1 VTLRQ
6 KTAIILAFS
15 MMSLCAALFMASRHA
30 VISTSDR
37 EQSRSRQQRLE
48 IAALLLS
55 RELWVFSEQSYQWLG
70 SKPRGSIPFREQ
82 DFHTSREAAIG
93 SSDGIPFN
101 VILMVRE
108 PGQITFA
115 SLPAPWGG
123 GLAHSP
129 GHPRNEMERLSL
141 LWASECGKR
150 GRSSHIRG
158 FTALD
163 GTLMMVTAIPL
174 LAESDEGTV
183 QETVI
188 VGRILRNDDMTR
200 ITGISG
206 LELLAEPVGEPAA
219 PPVDSAGKPRQVMPA
234 PYSLCMGKTD
244 KDTCALLPCP
254 LSRPAAR
261 LRIKDATQ
269 KAGVLDAM
277 PGHAA
282 VFVVLGALFT
292 TCTLLVFNR
301 SVLSPIA
308 RITHAISETLNDRN
322 EVDISKW
329 MPRKAFSELGDALN
343 RLYEILD
350 HSQRA
355 RRESAMRFHS
365 LIDNTPLLAI
375 QGVDED
381 GRLTSW
387 NCTSS
392 RLYGIASSEAVGC
405 QLQELLLGPESARS
419 FTADLA
425 EVWNSGKPASPKE
438 WCIRSRE
445 GAILWVYSSIFPILK
460 EDEVHEVYCMQ
471 VDITDRKAAEEKI
484 GMANEEL
491 QNMNEQL
498 EITIRHAQRLAME
511 AQIANVAKSEFL
523 ARMSHE
529 IRTPMNGVIGFTDL
543 LLTSPLNDEQFEY
556 AEIIK
561 KSGETLLTLIDEILD
576 FSKIE
581 AGQMELE
588 SVEFDPEAM
597 AYDICDLI
605 RPRIHNKPIELLCR
619 ISEAVPSCL
628 LGDPSRFRQVLL
640 NLMGNAAKFTEH
652 GEIELSMTVD
662 SEDNQRVL
670 IHTTVRDTGIGIPIE
685 KQGTIFEAFQQSG
698 SFITRKYGGTGLGL
712 AICRQLS
719 NLMDGRVWVE
729 SIPGQGATFHFTGW
743 LGKGSAGAEKA
754 KRTVSL
760 GGQRILLVDDNAVSL
775 EALRRLLDREGA
787 EVLALNDAQAAL
799 SALTSS
805 YSEGKPFDLG
815 ILDTQMPEM
824 NGFDL
829 AQAIRLQPH
838 PMGRIPLLALTS
850 SANQN
855 GDLFQKAGFTGFLTK
870 PARPGRLVD
879 ALSRILEAR
888 SASVFDH
895 SIRVKAPLTSREI
908 SKRAVRILLV
918 EDNPANQKL
927 AQLILNKAGYEVET
941 ADNGREALQRFC
953 DSPDH
958 FDMILMDVQMPV
970 MDGLRATRALRKRGF
985 KDVPIVAMTAN
996 AMKGDREKCIE
1007 SGMNDYIAK
1016 PVRRENVY
1024 EMIRKWVTHE
1034 MEILT

>member
-1 VTLRQ
+1 MLLV
-6 KTAIILAFS
+6 FF
-15 MMSLCAALFMASRHA
+15 MMSLCAVLFMASRHA
-30 VISTSDR
+30 MIGTSSR
-37 EQSRSRQQRLE
+37 EQSRSRQQQLE

-55 RELWVFSEQSYQWLG
+55 KELWAFSEESHQWLV
-70 SKPRGSIPFREQ
+70 SAPRGSFPAREQ
-82 DFHTSREAAIG
+82 DFQMSLNSAIDG
-93 SSDGIPFN
+93 SEPIPFN
-101 VILMVRE
+101 VILVVRE
-108 PGQITFA
+108 PDQITFER
-115 SLPAPWGG
+115 LPAPWSERITDGP
-123 GLAHSP
+123 H
-129 GHPRNEMERLSL
+129 HPRNEIKRLSL
-141 LWASECGKR
+141 LWASECRQRERVSPIK
-150 GRSSHIRG
+150 G

-163 GTLMMVTAIPL
+163 DTLLMVNVIPRL
-174 LAESDEGTV
+174 TESGNGTV
-183 QETVI
+183 RETAI
-188 VGRILRNDDMTR
+188 VGRILRHDDLTR
-200 ITGISG
+200 ITGSSG
-206 LELLAEPVGEPAA
+206 LHVSPDPAGQLETHRA
-219 PPVDSAGKPRQVMPA
+219 GAAGKPRQLMSA
-234 PYSLCMGKTD
+234 PYSLAMGETAEA
-244 KDTCALLPCP
+244 TSALLPCP

-261 LRIKDATQ
+261 LRIKGAAQTAD
-269 KAGVLDAM
+269 VLDAM

-308 RITHAISETLNDRN
+308 RTVRAISETLNDKK
-322 EVDISKW
+322 EVDVSKW
-329 MPRKAFSELGDALN
+329 TPRKAFAELGDALN

-355 RRESAMRFHS
+355 RRESVMRFHS
-365 LIDNTPLLAI
+365 LIDNTPMLAI

-381 GRLTSW
+381 GKLTSW
-387 NCTSS
+387 NDASG
-392 RLYGIASSEAVGC
+392 RLYGIGPSEALGC
-405 QLQELLLGPESARS
+405 RLQELLLGPESARS
-419 FTADLA
+419 FMADLA
-425 EVWNSGKPASPKE
+425 EVWASGKPASPRE

-445 GAILWVYSSIFPILK
+445 GTILWVYSSIFPILK

-484 GMANEEL
+484 AMANEEL

-543 LLTSPLNDEQFEY
+543 LLMSPLNDEQCEY

-588 SVEFDPEAM
+588 SVELDPEAI

-605 RPRIHNKPIELLCR
+605 RPRIHDKPIELLCR
-619 ISEAVPSCL
+619 ISEGVPSCL
-628 LGDPSRFRQVLL
+628 VGDPSRFRQVLL
-640 NLMGNAAKFTEH
+640 NLMGNAAKFTER
-652 GEIELSMTVD
+652 GEIELALAVD
-662 SEDNQRVL
+662 NEEDQRVL
-670 IHTTVRDTGIGIPIE
+670 IHATIRDTGIGIPIE
-685 KQGTIFEAFQQSG
+685 KQGSIFEAFQQSG

-743 LGKGSAGAEKA
+743 LGKGAAGTEKA
-754 KRTVSL
+754 RRPGSL
-760 GGQRILLVDDNAVSL
+760 VGQTILLVDDNAGSL
-775 EALRRLLDREGA
+775 ETLQRLLDREGA
-787 EVLALNDAQAAL
+787 AVQAVNEGLAGWHAL
-799 SALTSS
+799 ATSFR
-805 YSEGKPFDLG
+805 EGKPYDLC
-815 ILDTQMPEM
+815 ILDTRMPEM

-838 PMGRIPLLALTS
+838 PMGSIPLLALTS
-850 SANQN
+850 CANQN
-855 GDLFQKAGFTGFLTK
+855 GDLFQRAGFSGFLTK
-870 PARPGRLVD
+870 PVRPERLVD

-888 SASVFDH
+888 STSVVH
-895 SIRVKAPLTSREI
+895 HAIGVEAPSSSREEP
-908 SKRAVRILLV
+908 KRAVRILLV

-941 ADNGREALQRFC
+941 ADNGREAVQRFC
-953 DSPDH
+953 DSSDH

-970 MDGLRATRALRKRGF
+970 MDGLRATRAIRKRGF
-985 KDVPIVAMTAN
+985 EDVPIVAMTAN

-1007 SGMNDYIAK
+1007 AGMNDYIAK

-1034 MEILT
+1034 VEILT

>member
-1 VTLRQ
+1 ML
-6 KTAIILAFS
+6 LAFS

-30 VISTSDR
+30 VISTSNR
-37 EQSRSRQQRLE
+37 EQSRSRQQQLE

-55 RELWVFSEQSYQWLG
+55 KELWVFSEQSYQWLT
-70 SKPRGSIPFREQ
+70 SESRGSFPAREQ
-82 DFHTSREAAIG
+82 GFRMSRDPAIDG
-93 SSDGIPFN
+93 SETIPFN
-101 VILMVRE
+101 VILVVRE
-108 PGQITFA
+108 PDQITFE
-115 SLPAPWGG
+115 SLPALWSG
-123 GLAHSP
+123 GLADSP
-129 GHPRNEMERLSL
+129 HHPRNEMKRLSL
-141 LWASECGKR
+141 LWASECRQGE
-150 GRSSHIRG
+150 RSSRIRG
-158 FTALD
+158 FSALD
-163 GTLMMVTAIPL
+163 DTLMMVTAIPL
-174 LAESDEGTV
+174 LTESGEGTV
-183 QETVI
+183 QETAI
-188 VGRILRNDDMTR
+188 VGRILRSDDLAR
-200 ITGISG
+200 ITGSSG
-206 LELLAEPVGEPAA
+206 FDLSPEPVGQLAA
-219 PPVDSAGKPRQVMPA
+219 HRAGPAGKLPQLMSA
-234 PYSLCMGKTD
+234 PYSLSMGETAE
-244 KDTCALLPCP
+244 DTYALLPCP

-261 LRIKDATQ
+261 LQIKGAAQT
-269 KAGVLDAM
+269 AGVLDAM

-308 RITHAISETLNDRN
+308 RIVHAISETLNDKK
-322 EVDISKW
+322 EVDVSKW
-329 MPRKAFSELGDALN
+329 TPRRAFAELGDALN

-355 RRESAMRFHS
+355 RRESVMRFHS

-381 GRLTSW
+381 GKLTSW
-387 NCTSS
+387 NGASS
-392 RLYGIASSEAVGC
+392 RLYGIAPSEALGC

-419 FTADLA
+419 FMADLA
-425 EVWNSGKPASPKE
+425 EVWTSGKPASPKE

-445 GAILWVYSSIFPILK
+445 GAILWAYSSIFPILK

-529 IRTPMNGVIGFTDL
+529 IRTPMNGIIGFTDL
-543 LLTSPLNDEQFEY
+543 LLMSPLNHEQSEY

-588 SVEFDPEAM
+588 SVEFDPETI

-605 RPRIHNKPIELLCR
+605 RPRIHDKPIELLCR
-619 ISEAVPSCL
+619 ISDGVPSCL

-640 NLMGNAAKFTEH
+640 NLMGNAAKFTES
-652 GEIELSMTVD
+652 GEIELAMTVD
-662 SEDNQRVL
+662 SEEDQRVL
-670 IHTTVRDTGIGIPIE
+670 IHTTIRDTGIGIPIE
-685 KQGTIFEAFQQSG
+685 KQGSIFEAFQQSG

-743 LGKGSAGAEKA
+743 LGNGAVGTEKA
-754 KRTVSL
+754 QKPVTL
-760 GGQRILLVDDNAVSL
+760 GGQRILLVDDNGVSL
-775 EALRRLLDREGA
+775 EILRPLLEREGA
-787 EVLALNDAQAAL
+787 DVRAANEGRAALN
-799 SALTSS
+799 ALTTS
-805 YSEGKPFDLG
+805 YGEGRPFDLC
-815 ILDTQMPEM
+815 ILDMQMPEM

-829 AQAIRLQPH
+829 AQAIRLQPP

-850 SANQN
+850 CANQN

-888 SASVFDH
+888 STSVVDH
-895 SIRVKAPLTSREI
+895 SIRVEAPSSLREEA
-908 SKRAVRILLV
+908 KRSVRILLV

-941 ADNGREALQRFC
+941 ADNGREAVQRFC

-970 MDGLRATRALRKRGF
+970 MDGLRATRAIRKRGF
-985 KDVPIVAMTAN
+985 EDVPIVAMTAN

-1034 MEILT
+1034 VEILT